1 MYFTTVYNLSS
12 DYNMTINKNI
22 IDCFDETTISQTT
35 LNDIIKNY
43 NIVQNKTDNKINTNC
58 NLKDNKKK
66 TKSKTK

>member
-12 DYNMTINKNI
+12 DYNIIINKNI

-43 NIVQNKTDNKINTNC
+43 NIDQNKTDTNTNSK
-58 NLKDNKKK
+58 NNKKK
-66 TKSKTK
+66 SNYQTKKV